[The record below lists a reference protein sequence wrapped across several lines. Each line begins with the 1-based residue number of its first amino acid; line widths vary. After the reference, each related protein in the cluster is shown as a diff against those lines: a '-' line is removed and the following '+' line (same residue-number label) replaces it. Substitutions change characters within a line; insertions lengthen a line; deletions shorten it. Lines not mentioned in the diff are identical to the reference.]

1 MTSYIRLSRRG
12 WVLAMNAC
20 IWYLIA
26 RVNHN
31 LIALLLAWGSLAI
44 LGVSFIA
51 AFGSLRR
58 IRFRRAATPD
68 AQVGKL
74 TSLPIV
80 CMNLKRRRRQPFI
93 LEEPLVFTDQ
103 GVCCTAV
110 PPLPVNGDLLL
121 ERTIM
126 PVRRGEYRLDQLVAR
141 DSDPAGLFL
150 RERQISLPSSIVV
163 YPATLPIRQLRLPPQ
178 ETFNV
183 STAVT
188 PISASGNSHEFY
200 GVREY
205 HPSDGMRHIH
215 WRSSARCGRLMVRE
229 FERSAAL
236 SVALLLDADADALTP
251 KTGANLETCVTLAA
265 SICRHLEGIYCTIGL
280 AAGGAQAIAHQ
291 PQDAQLAMSRLSYE
305 LATIAPGKVS
315 LAAAAEDVVAALP
328 PHGIVFC
335 FTLSDTPHLRDFLD
349 TLVVRGLDV
358 RWYLA
363 TAEAFSTVSGGR
375 RGKSRRQPEAPA
387 TITGAGLLPVVLTPE
402 MSTDEI
408 FEG

>member
-1 MTSYIRLSRRG
+1 MHHPGERRLACGR
-12 WVLAMNAC
+12 NASC
-20 IWYLIA
+20 D
-26 RVNHN
+26 VD
-31 LIALLLAWGSLAI
+31 ALPC
-44 LGVSFIA
+44 
-51 AFGSLRR
+51 LR
-58 IRFRRAATPD
+58 
-68 AQVGKL
+68 Q
-74 TSLPIV
+74 
-80 CMNLKRRRRQPFI
+80 
-93 LEEPLVFTDQ
+93 
-103 GVCCTAV
+103 
-110 PPLPVNGDLLL
+110 
-121 ERTIM
+121 
-126 PVRRGEYRLDQLVAR
+126 
-141 DSDPAGLFL
+141 FL
-150 RERQISLPSSIVV
+150 RERQLSLSSSIVV

-178 ETFNV
+178 EASIV

-280 AAGGAQAIAHQ
+280 AAGGSKAIAHQ

-305 LATIAPGKVS
+305 LATIAPGDIA

-328 PHGIVFC
+328 AHGIVFC

-363 TAEAFSTVSGGR
+363 SAEAFSTVPGGR
-375 RGKSRRQPEAPA
+375 RGKGRRPPETPA
-387 TITGAGLLPVVLTPE
+387 ITGAGLLPVVLTPE

-408 FEG
+408 FAG